1 MIVDSARI
9 FIKAGNGGNG
19 AVSFHREKYVANGG
33 PDGGD
38 GGTLTLNVVTQE
50 VAWQLSR
57 RGQGFITLAYTLLIG
72 AQPQS
77 ALRVELT
84 LTKEEN

>member
-38 GGTLTLNVVTQE
+38 GGTGGDIIFLADNSTRTLIDFQYKTKYE
-50 VAWQLSR
+50 RKKR
-57 RGQGFITLAYTLLIG
+57 R
-72 AQPQS
+72 S
-77 ALRVELT
+77 SC
-84 LTKEEN
+84 N